1 MANINRTQAAQAYRD
16 RLFAGAES
24 PLASTDPELVEIWE
38 NFAFDEVAS
47 RTDIDE
53 RTRFVCILA
62 ALMGCQGTDLFR
74 EMVPAAL
81 NAGVTPVELKEIVY
95 QGVDYLGMGR
105 VYPFVRIASD
115 VLDEKCID
123 QPLEPRS
130 TTTRET
136 RLAAGSQA
144 QVDIFG
150 DGMKGFAESGPAER
164 RHINQWLAANCFGD
178 FYTRKGLDLRE
189 RELITFCFIA
199 AQGGCEPQLT
209 SHAGGNMAMGNS
221 RAFLIGVVSQLVP
234 YLGYPRSLNALTCID
249 NAARKRGELD

>member
-1 MANINRTQAAQAYRD
+1 MTDINRTQAATDLRN
-16 RLFAGAES
+16 RLFKGKES
-24 PLASTDPELVEIWE
+24 PLAEKDPELVGIWE
-38 NFAFDEVAS
+38 SFAFDEVAS
-47 RTDIDE
+47 RDDIDE
-53 RTRFVCILA
+53 RTRYLCILA
-62 ALMGCQGTDLFR
+62 ALMGCQGIDLFR
-74 EMVPAAL
+74 ETVPAAL
-81 NAGVTPVELKEIVY
+81 AAGVTPVELKEVVY

-105 VYPFVRIASD
+105 VYPFALAASEA
-115 VLDEKCID
+115 LDELGIV

-144 QVDIFG
+144 QVEIFG

-164 RHINQWLAANCFGD
+164 QHINRWLAANCFGD

-209 SHAGGNMAMGNS
+209 SHAQGNMAMGNS

-234 YLGYPRSLNALTCID
+234 YLGYPRSLNALSCVD
-249 NAARKRGELD
+249 AAARKRGELE